1 MPSTTEILDSWP
13 EAAREA
19 GRLVVD
25 QYGEPAEA
33 TDSELIWYG
42 VGGWK
47 RLVAQRSYWDHE
59 FPSPHTDSV
68 ESFVD
73 YRVPVERYCDIA
85 RFDGSVMLER
95 TTGEASARCHD
106 DQANRLALNL
116 MHDIVIGAKDV
127 EAARDY
133 YAKEFLDAK
142 RKRPTPY
149 MERLNFSTA
158 TQGSAADA
166 DQKVLSDET
175 VEAAKNEARE
185 GGRLSPHPVTTG

>member
-1 MPSTTEILDSWP
+1 MRSSKEILGSWP

-19 GRLVVD
+19 GQLVVD

-33 TDSELIWYG
+33 TDSELIWYE

-47 RLVAQRSYWDHE
+47 RIVAQRAYWDHD

-73 YRVPVERYCDIA
+73 YLVPVDRYSDIA

-95 TTGEASARCHD
+95 TSGEASARCHD

-127 EAARDY
+127 DGARAY

-142 RKRPTPY
+142 RNLPTPY
-149 MERLNFSTA
+149 MQRLNFSPAAPGT
-158 TQGSAADA
+158 AADA
-166 DQKVLSDET
+166 DQKVLSDEA
-175 VEAAKNEARE
+175 VEGAKQSAA
-185 GGRLSPHPVTTG
+185 

>member
-1 MPSTTEILDSWP
+1 MPSTTEILDTWP

-19 GRLVVD
+19 ASLVVE
-25 QYGEPAEA
+25 QYGQPAET

-47 RLVAQRSYWDHE
+47 RIVAQRAYWDHQ

-73 YRVPVERYCDIA
+73 YLVPVERYSDIA

-116 MHDIVIGAKDV
+116 MHDIVTGTKDV
-127 EAARDY
+127 EAARAY

-142 RKRPTPY
+142 RKLPTPY

-158 TQGSAADA
+158 ATGSAADA
-166 DQKVLSDET
+166 DEKVLSDEA
-175 VEAAKNEARE
+175 VESAKAAAA
-185 GGRLSPHPVTTG
+185 

>member
-1 MPSTTEILDSWP
+1 MPTSKEILDSWP

-19 GRLVVD
+19 GELVVE

-33 TDSELIWYG
+33 TASELIWYG

-47 RLVAQRSYWDHE
+47 RIVAQKAYWDHQ
-59 FPSPHTDSV
+59 FPSPHTASV

-73 YRVPVERYCDIA
+73 YAVPVERYSDIA
-85 RFDGSVMLER
+85 RFDGSVMVER

-116 MHDIVIGAKDV
+116 MHDIVTGARDV
-127 EAARDY
+127 EAARAY

-149 MERLNFSTA
+149 MERLNFSSA
-158 TQGSAADA
+158 APGSAADP
-166 DQKVLSDET
+166 DRKVLSDEA
-175 VEAAKNEARE
+175 VKAAKREA
-185 GGRLSPHPVTTG
+185 G